1 MTAKDRKPRS
11 VTRLVTAFTSDT
23 ANGVG
28 YARDL
33 SEGGCRLDSGT
44 PVKRGTYL
52 ALHITLADPDG
63 PSLVVPVARVRW
75 VKGHTLGVEFIQI
88 PAENQIRLRHYLT
101 SGSDRARA

>member
-1 MTAKDRKPRS
+1 MAMKHRKPRS

-33 SEGGCRLDSGT
+33 SEGGCRLDSET

-63 PSLVVPVARVRW
+63 PSLVVPVTRVRW
-75 VKGHTLGVEFIQI
+75 VNGRTLGVEFIQI
-88 PAENQIRLRHYLT
+88 PGESQIRLRHYLT
-101 SGSDRARA
+101 SVSDQAWA